1 MSSEIKENKEATKP
15 ITLLREDLISAIA
28 KAINESKLPAFVV
41 EGVLKDFINE
51 VHIASQ
57 RQLEA
62 DRKKWEETLTVL
74 NDKQQNIKL

>member
-15 ITLLREDLISAIA
+15 ITLLREDLISAVA

-62 DRKKWEETLTVL
+62 DRKKWEETLKVQK
-74 NDKQQNIKL
+74 DKQ

>member
-1 MSSEIKENKEATKP
+1 MSNEIKDNKETTKP
-15 ITLLREDLISAIA
+15 ITLLREDLISAVA
-28 KAINESKLPAFVV
+28 KAINESKLPTFVV

-62 DRKKWEETLTVL
+62 DRKAWKETLTIQK
-74 NDKQQNIKL
+74 DKQ

>member
-1 MSSEIKENKEATKP
+1 MSSEIKENKEVIKP
-15 ITLLREDLISAIA
+15 ITLLREDLISDIA

-62 DRKKWEETLTVL
+62 DRKKWELL
-74 NDKQQNIKL
+74 INKNR

>member
-1 MSSEIKENKEATKP
+1 MNSEIKENKEATKP
-15 ITLLREDLISAIA
+15 ITLLREDLISTIA

-57 RQLEA
+57 KQLEA
-62 DRKKWEETLTVL
+62 DRRKWELFI
-74 NDKQQNIKL
+74 NKK

>member
-1 MSSEIKENKEATKP
+1 MSSEIKENKEATRP

-62 DRKKWEETLTVL
+62 DKKKWEKALTVQK
-74 NDKQQNIKL
+74 DEH

>member
-15 ITLLREDLISAIA
+15 ITLLREDLISTIA

-57 RQLEA
+57 RQLDA
-62 DRKKWEETLTVL
+62 DRRKWKSV
-74 NDKQQNIKL
+74 N

>member
-57 RQLEA
+57 RQLDA
-62 DRKKWEETLTVL
+62 DRRKWNEVLTRHK
-74 NDKQQNIKL
+74 NA

>member
-1 MSSEIKENKEATKP
+1 MSNEIKENKESTKL

-57 RQLEA
+57 RQLET
-62 DRKKWEETLTVL
+62 DRKKWEKTLTVQK
-74 NDKQQNIKL
+74 DKQ

>member
-62 DRKKWEETLTVL
+62 DRKKWEEIAR
-74 NDKQQNIKL
+74 KKEQRI

>member
-1 MSSEIKENKEATKP
+1 MSNEIKENKETTKP

-28 KAINESKLPAFVV
+28 KTINESKLPAFVV

-62 DRKKWEETLTVL
+62 DRKKWEETLTEL
-74 NDKQQNIKL
+74 NDKQ

>member
-1 MSSEIKENKEATKP
+1 MNSEIKENKEATKP

-28 KAINESKLPAFVV
+28 KAINGSKLPAFVV

-62 DRKKWEETLTVL
+62 DKKKWEEILTVQ
-74 NDKQQNIKL
+74 NDKQ